1 MKIQTSKHQLHSATA
16 GMLASLSDKT
26 LAWTA
31 LKTDG
36 DGQVLLTASDWLL
49 SVYHR
54 IDGEVAEAGECFVPS
69 RLFADVVRELPE
81 GAIQL
86 ETSDTVLVVT
96 AGTADEFYFKIPLI
110 EDGVWPEPFALQ
122 NEKKMSFSAVELSYM
137 IEQVLPSI
145 VTESTRHFATVGCFH
160 KTEEGYLRLVGSDGI
175 RLSYCEMK
183 AEGDAQQFPDNVC
196 LPRRGLSELARM
208 CGDEGGENISLYV
221 IRDNTILAAESSRR
235 QVFIRL
241 AAVDYPRYFG
251 SLPADET
258 QLKSKAERVAMQTV
272 IRRALLAADSTR
284 VVRMR
289 FSKNRL
295 LMSAHS
301 SSECQEA
308 LPLENSLDKSY
319 KIDMNGKFMLDIL
332 ATMTSDNVWVSFQ
345 GNDSPFTI
353 VPEIELPACRSRHVI
368 PPIQEER

>member
-1 MKIQTSKHQLHSATA
+1 MKIQTSKHLLHNATA
-16 GMLASLSDKT
+16 GMQASLSDKT

-31 LKTDG
+31 LKTSG
-36 DGQVLLTASDWLL
+36 EGQVMLTASDWLL

-54 IDGEVAEAGECFVPS
+54 IEGEVATAGECFVPS

-81 GAIQL
+81 GTIQL

-122 NEKKMSFSAVELSYM
+122 DEKKMCFGAVELAYM

-145 VTESTRHFATVGCFH
+145 VAESTRHFATVGCFH

-183 AEGDAQQFPDNVC
+183 AEGDVQQFPDNVC

-208 CGDEGGENISLYV
+208 CGDEGEDISLYV
-221 IRDNTILAAESSRR
+221 MRDNTILAAETSRR

-258 QLKSKAERVAMQTV
+258 QLKSKVECNTMQTV

-295 LMSAHS
+295 LLSAHS
-301 SSECQEA
+301 SSECKEV
-308 LPLENSLDKSY
+308 LPLDNSLSKSY
-319 KIDMNGKFMLDIL
+319 KIDMNGKFILDIL
-332 ATMTSDNVWVSFQ
+332 ATVTSDNVWVSFEE
-345 GNDSPFTI
+345 NDSPLTI

>member
-16 GMLASLSDKT
+16 GMHASLSEKT

-31 LKTDG
+31 LKTKG
-36 DGQVLLTASDWLL
+36 DGQVVLTASDWLL

-81 GAIQL
+81 GTIQL
-86 ETSDTVLVVT
+86 ETSETVLVVT
-96 AGTADEFYFKIPLI
+96 AGTAEEFYFKIPLI
-110 EDGVWPEPFALQ
+110 EDGVWSEPFALQ
-122 NEKKMSFSAVELSYM
+122 DEKRMCFSAVELAYM
-137 IEQVLPSI
+137 IERVLPSI

-160 KTEEGYLRLVGSDGI
+160 KTEDGYLRLVGSDGI

-183 AEGDAQQFPDNVC
+183 AEGDAKQFPDNVC

-208 CGDEGGENISLYV
+208 CSDEGEDISLYA
-221 IRDNTILAAESSRR
+221 IRDNTILAAENGRR
-235 QVFIRL
+235 QVFVKL
-241 AAVDYPRYFG
+241 AAVDYPHYFNF
-251 SLPADET
+251 LPDEDT
-258 QLKSKAERVAMQTV
+258 LRKSKADCGVLQTV

-284 VVRMR
+284 VVRLR
-289 FSKNRL
+289 FSKKKL
-295 LMSAHS
+295 LLSAHS
-301 SSECQEA
+301 SSECQEV

-319 KIDMNGKFMLDIL
+319 KIDMNGKFMLDLL
-332 ATMTSDNVWVSFQ
+332 ATVISDNVWISFQ
-345 GNDSPFTI
+345 GSDSPLTI